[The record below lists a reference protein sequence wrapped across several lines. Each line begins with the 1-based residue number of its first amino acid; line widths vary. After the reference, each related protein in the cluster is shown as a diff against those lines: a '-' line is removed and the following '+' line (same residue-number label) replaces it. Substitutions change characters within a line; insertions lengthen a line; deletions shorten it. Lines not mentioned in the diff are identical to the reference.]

1 MILKTGFTPDSMA
14 SVPSEEDNLDSSTKS
29 GKSQISSDIREI
41 TSDSMASVPLEED
54 KLDFPSKKGKGI
66 STKDKLDS
74 STKPGISLSLSQ
86 SLLFCVC
93 KIG

>member
-1 MILKTGFTPDSMA
+1 MILKTGF
-14 SVPSEEDNLDSSTKS
+14 
-29 GKSQISSDIREI
+29 

-74 STKPGISLSLSQ
+74 STKTGISLSVSFI
-86 SLLFCVC
+86 FCV
-93 KIG
+93 